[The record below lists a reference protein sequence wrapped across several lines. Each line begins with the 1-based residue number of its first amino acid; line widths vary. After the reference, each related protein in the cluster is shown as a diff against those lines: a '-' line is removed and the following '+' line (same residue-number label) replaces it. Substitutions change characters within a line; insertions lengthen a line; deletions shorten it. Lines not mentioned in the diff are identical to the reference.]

1 MVSATAPALAPSAS
15 PAPPSRTPWPS
26 AVTVLATCAVIALLY
41 AGHEFVI
48 PLAIALL
55 FSAILRPIVRALENR
70 RVPTAAGATLVV
82 LLTLAALIGAGYGL
96 AGPVRRFAARV
107 PESVTVAQ
115 QRLQRLRRP
124 MQQITQVA
132 AQLENPVA
140 DTASGS
146 AKRKPA
152 APAAAPPAPGFAARV
167 LGTTTSLLSGFI
179 EVVLLAWLLLA
190 SGDLF
195 MDKLLRVL
203 PLAADRRT
211 ALQVVRETESAVAGY
226 VATSALINVGQGIAV
241 VVAVH
246 LLGMPQA
253 PLWGVLTFV
262 FEFVPYLGAVV
273 MIGLLTVVSLTSFDS
288 ALHALAVPGAYL
300 AISTLQNNVVSPL
313 VYGRRLRLNPVAVLV
328 GVMFWWA
335 VWGLAGAFLAVPI
348 IAAAKVLG
356 DHVPDLRAMGEFL
369 GA

>member
-1 MVSATAPALAPSAS
+1 MSATIPITAT
-15 PAPPSRTPWPS
+15 PAPPPRARSPWPS
-26 AVTVLATCAVIALLY
+26 AVTVLATSAVIALLY
-41 AGHEFVI
+41 AGRDFIVPI
-48 PLAIALL
+48 AIALL
-55 FSAILRPIVRALENR
+55 FSAILRPAVRWMENR
-70 RVPTAAGATLVV
+70 RVPTVAGATLVV
-82 LLTLAALIGAGYGL
+82 LLTLGALVSAGYL
-96 AGPVRRFAARV
+96 MAGPIRGFAARV
-107 PESVTVAQ
+107 PESIGVAQ
-115 QRLQRLRRP
+115 QRLERLRRP

-132 AQLENPVA
+132 AQLENPVPG
-140 DTASGS
+140 TAPDSTH
-146 AKRKPA
+146 RKPA
-152 APAAAPPAPGFAARV
+152 TAPPPAPAVPGFMGRLV
-167 LGTTTSLLSGFI
+167 GTTTSLLSGMV

-195 MDKLLRVL
+195 MDKLMRVL
-203 PLAADRRT
+203 PFAADRRT

-226 VATSALINVGQGIAV
+226 VFTSALISGGQGIAV
-241 VVAVH
+241 AIAVH

-273 MIGLLTVVSLTSFDS
+273 MIGLLSVVSLTTFDS

-300 AISTLQNNVVSPL
+300 AISTLQNNLVSPL

-335 VWGLAGAFLAVPI
+335 LWGLAGAFLAVPI
-348 IAAAKVLG
+348 IATAKVLG
-356 DHVPDLRAMGEFL
+356 DHLPDLKAMGEFL